1 MASDITHIP
10 TTDKWLY
17 LAVIIDLHS
26 RRIVGWELADH
37 MRAEL
42 VTEPLRKALDSRS
55 VAPGLI
61 FHGDRGSQYG
71 SCTHYQMLKDNQ
83 IQQ

>member
-1 MASDITHIP
+1 
-10 TTDKWLY
+10 
-17 LAVIIDLHS
+17 
-26 RRIVGWELADH
+26 

-42 VTEPLRKALDSRS
+42 VTEALRKALDSRS

-83 IQQ
+83 IQQSMSARVQRQLEIPSTTIKTAHRRQLDAALFG